1 MSRTPFCTFAMT
13 SRQVEGSDDK
23 TMDSGQKAVNSEKK
37 ALILWTVV
45 ASDGAKDV
53 LEG

>member
-1 MSRTPFCTFAMT
+1 MSRTPVCTFSMT
-13 SRQVEGSDDK
+13 SEQFKGSDK
-23 TMDSGQKAVNSEKK
+23 TTDSDQKAVNSEKK

-53 LEG
+53 LED